1 AYRRETRQRWQHR
14 NCPETRQV
22 VANDRRPSVSK
33 DSPPDNTGCEPC
45 DREGEKRRPDS
56 STRDKRLDR
65 RGSFQSPD
73 SHGPLPQDKGPGI
86 PVDTHVHRIFNRI
99 GAVKTNTPDET
110 ERELTRIVDKKDW
123 LPLNEVFVKFGQ
135 IICKPIGPKCPVCPL
150 TDRCRWYHDNYRAK
164 A

>member
-1 AYRRETRQRWQHR
+1 MRKPPGSTSKPLEKGTGRGPRSTRTHRTRLYRNLGLQSDPPPQSHQRPAVNHGNADRRETRQRWQHR

-56 STRDKRLDR
+56 STRAKRLDR

-73 SHGPLPQDKGPGI
+73 SHGPLPQDKGPGHGTSFY
-86 PVDTHVHRIFNRI
+86 PTLR
-99 GAVKTNTPDET
+99 K
-110 ERELTRIVDKKDW
+110 
-123 LPLNEVFVKFGQ
+123 
-135 IICKPIGPKCPVCPL
+135 ICRPEAACEI
-150 TDRCRWYHDNYRAK
+150 
-164 A
+164 